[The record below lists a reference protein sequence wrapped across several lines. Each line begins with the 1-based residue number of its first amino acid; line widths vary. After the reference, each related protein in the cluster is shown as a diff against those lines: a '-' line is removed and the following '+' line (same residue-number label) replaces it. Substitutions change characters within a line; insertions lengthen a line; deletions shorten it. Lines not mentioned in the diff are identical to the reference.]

1 MSKTVE
7 FFFDF
12 GSPATFLAYT
22 QVAGIAERTGA
33 NLVWKP
39 MLLGGVFKATG
50 NASPV
55 LIPAKGRW
63 MGRDLARWAKR
74 YQTEI
79 SYPAGFPLNTLP
91 LMRGAVGYLR
101 EDEAQFHRYVD
112 LIFRSIWQNE
122 VDIRDQDRFG
132 ALLAENDFDPGAFL
146 VMISDQEVKDDL
158 MKRTEEAVERGVFGA
173 PTFFVDGE
181 LHFGQDRLEWVEEA
195 ASA

>member
-33 NLVWKP
+33 KVVWKP

-101 EDEAQFHRYVD
+101 EDEARFHRYVD
-112 LIFRSIWQNE
+112 LVFRSIWQNE

-158 MKRTEEAVERGVFGA
+158 IKRTEEAVERGVFGA

-181 LHFGQDRLEWVEEA
+181 MHFGQDRLEWVEEA